1 MLQLYAKGLVI
12 MIKRWQEQNLKD
24 ALNERRGV
32 HLTGARQTGKTTLSH
47 FVSGEG
53 VRLLTLDDEKYLS
66 AAKSDPLSFVERGDA
81 PTFVID
87 EIQKAPEL
95 LNAIKIKIDQDNTPG
110 QYLITGSSNLR
121 FVKAVKDSLAGRL
134 GRIKLRTFSLGE
146 ILGGKGNFLNMA
158 FQRDFS
164 PGQKLGKREVI
175 HHAFCGGYPEPLNF
189 SVRSRK
195 SWYAEYIDDLL
206 TKDIQDVTEI
216 RKIDALKKTAD
227 WLMAYSSKLFELKDL
242 CAASQLGKETIGNYI
257 TALKTLY
264 VIDEVPAWSKS
275 DYVKI
280 GKRSKY
286 FAGDSGLV
294 ANLLGWDEDR
304 VYYDADDCGKLI
316 ETWVYHELA
325 VLADLDIGYEIFHY
339 RDSDK
344 REIDFIVEAENGDL
358 LGIEV
363 KAGTVYPD
371 DFKHLKWFSKNL
383 AKTKFTGIVLYSGND
398 VLSFGDG
405 FYAVPLALLGV

>member
-1 MLQLYAKGLVI
+1 

-32 HLTGARQTGKTTLSH
+32 HLTGARQTGKTTLSQ
-47 FVSGEG
+47 FVSGNG
-53 VRLLTLDDEKYLS
+53 MRHFTLDDDKYLS

-81 PTFVID
+81 CTFAID
-87 EIQKAPEL
+87 EVQKAPEL

-134 GRIKLRTFSLGE
+134 GRIKLRTLSLGE
-146 ILGGKGNFLNMA
+146 ILGGKGDFLNMA
-158 FQRDFS
+158 FSRDFS
-164 PGQKLGKREVI
+164 PCPHKLGKREII

-195 SWYAEYIDDLL
+195 SWYAEYLGDLL

-242 CAASQLGKETIGNYI
+242 CTASQLGKETLSNYI

-264 VIDEVPAWSKS
+264 VIDEVPAWCGS

-280 GKRSKY
+280 GKRPKY

-294 ANLLGWDEDR
+294 ANLLGWEENQ

-325 VLADLDIGYEIFHY
+325 VLADLDIGYEISHY

-344 REIDFIVEAENGDL
+344 REIDFIVESPNGEL

-363 KAGTVYPD
+363 KSGTVCSD

-383 AKTKFTGIVLYSGND
+383 AKTRFTGIVLYSGED
-398 VLSFGDG
+398 VLSFGEG
-405 FYAVPLALLGV
+405 FFAVPLAFLGI